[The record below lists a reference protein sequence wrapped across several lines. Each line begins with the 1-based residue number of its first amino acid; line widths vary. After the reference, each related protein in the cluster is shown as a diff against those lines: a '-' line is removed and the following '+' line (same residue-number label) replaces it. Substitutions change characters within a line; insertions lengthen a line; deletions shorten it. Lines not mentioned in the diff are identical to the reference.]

1 MLRRSTFRPGDR
13 VVFEKEKH
21 STSPG
26 PRAREIRPET
36 HGDGYYYRVDKY
48 WIVTGI
54 RDDGRLVLET
64 RRGKRHVIEP
74 DHKNLRH
81 ASLLEKWLHADRFP
95 TPQELADAAA
105 KPDD

>member
-1 MLRRSTFRPGDR
+1 MFRRSTFRPGDR
-13 VVFEKEKH
+13 VVFEKDKH

-36 HGDGYYYRVDKY
+36 NGEGYYYRVDKY

-54 RDDGRLVLET
+54 RDDGRLILET
-64 RRGKRHVIEP
+64 RRGKRHIIEP

-81 ASLLEKWLHADRFP
+81 ASFFEKWMHGDRFP
-95 TPQELADAAA
+95 DPAEHTGTASNTG
-105 KPDD
+105 